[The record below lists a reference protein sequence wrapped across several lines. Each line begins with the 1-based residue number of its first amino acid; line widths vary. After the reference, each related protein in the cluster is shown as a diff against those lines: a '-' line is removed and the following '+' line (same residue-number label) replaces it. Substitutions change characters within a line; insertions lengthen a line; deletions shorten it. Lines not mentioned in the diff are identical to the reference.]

1 MVEMTMYNKTMD
13 FYSTIVDCV
22 DDVVVALLKALQ
34 KRSDKNSEKVIQ
46 DFLKYV
52 ENGGKLK
59 SIEISKDALN
69 VLANELKDKDISFL
83 STTDAEDDK
92 LTIVHF
98 KDRDIEKVQD
108 ILTDL
113 TNQGVKLQYT
123 NRVELSNFA
132 KERGSH
138 IAQAAF
144 TREEFKKYRKEINH
158 TLNRELNIPYTIH
171 MSSDQKIVLVSV
183 PSEYA
188 DAVKETP
195 AFNGKVRRLDEKL
208 TLNDIKAE
216 VEKHKAMMNAEKAEE
231 KAKSNGR

>member
-13 FYSTIVDCV
+13 FYSTIIDCV

-46 DFLKYV
+46 DFLKFV

-83 STTDAEDDK
+83 STTEASDDK

-98 KDRDIEKVQD
+98 KDRDVEKVQD

-113 TNQGVKLQYT
+113 TSQGVKLQYT
-123 NRVELSNFA
+123 NRVDLSNFA

-144 TREEFKKYRKEINH
+144 TREDFNKYRKEINH

-188 DAVKETP
+188 DAVNETP

-216 VEKHKAMMNAEKAEE
+216 VEKHKATMKVEKAEE

>member
-1 MVEMTMYNKTMD
+1 MYNKTMD

-22 DDVVVALLKALQ
+22 DDVMVALLKALQ
-34 KRSDKNSEKVIQ
+34 KRTDKNSEKVIQ

-92 LTIVHF
+92 LAIIHF
-98 KDRDIEKVQD
+98 KDRDVEKVQD

-123 NRVELSNFA
+123 NRVDLSNFA

-144 TREEFKKYRKEINH
+144 TREERYRQ
-158 TLNRELNIPYTIH
+158 R
-171 MSSDQKIVLVSV
+171 D
-183 PSEYA
+183 
-188 DAVKETP
+188 
-195 AFNGKVRRLDEKL
+195 VRCRPFFQQHQPL
-208 TLNDIKAE
+208 
-216 VEKHKAMMNAEKAEE
+216 
-231 KAKSNGR
+231 

>member
-46 DFLKYV
+46 DFLRYV

-69 VLANELKDKDISFL
+69 VLSNELKDKDISFL

-92 LTIVHF
+92 LAIIHF
-98 KDRDIEKVQD
+98 KDRDVEKVQD

-123 NRVELSNFA
+123 NRVDLSNFT

-144 TREEFKKYRKEINH
+144 TREDFNKYRKEINH

-188 DAVKETP
+188 DVVNETP

-216 VEKHKAMMNAEKAEE
+216 VEKHKDMMNAERAEE